1 MTLSLMSD
9 VDRKLYD
16 SLDAKGRAEYNGFG
30 GGTKVGHS
38 YDSPARVARPGDH
51 LTECNGCVI
60 SLQKD
65 RESNMFSGTGG
76 TENTHAA
83 AIDLVAGPMGYLGR
97 SHTKK
102 NKKVFVDPSFTR
114 DAARVY
120 ISQKA
125 DVDKYLNLTEGI
137 RSTSADSPKS
147 AAVIKADVVRV
158 VGRENIKLVTRTDDE
173 NSQGGGLSGAYTGDY
188 GIQLVAMNDDSDLQP
203 MVKGQ
208 NLQDC
213 LKEIINSVND
223 LRELFKN
230 FIVEDRALTQ
240 AVIKHTHRSPFYGI
254 MTAPDFE
261 GLMPDG
267 IETMVNK
274 LTNVELQLNTQM
286 QKLNSVQLSYLETPG
301 GSESTAGCKGKFIL
315 SKYNITN

>member
-1 MTLSLMSD
+1 MADINLKDEVANPGEDKAIDLSLMSQ

-30 GGTKVGHS
+30 GGARVGHS
-38 YDSPARVARPGDH
+38 YDSPTRVARPGDH

-137 RSTSADSPKS
+137 LTEKCCCPKS
-147 AAVIKADVVRV
+147 RRGPYRRPRKHKTSNQDRCRKFSRRRPQRRIYWRLWHTI
-158 VGRENIKLVTRTDDE
+158 GSDE
-173 NSQGGGLSGAYTGDY
+173 
-188 GIQLVAMNDDSDLQP
+188 
-203 MVKGQ
+203 
-208 NLQDC
+208 
-213 LKEIINSVND
+213 
-223 LRELFKN
+223 R
-230 FIVEDRALTQ
+230 
-240 AVIKHTHRSPFYGI
+240 
-254 MTAPDFE
+254 
-261 GLMPDG
+261 
-267 IETMVNK
+267 
-274 LTNVELQLNTQM
+274 
-286 QKLNSVQLSYLETPG
+286 
-301 GSESTAGCKGKFIL
+301 
-315 SKYNITN
+315 